1 MSARIKIEISAKDV
15 DKKAMLEGISN
26 IIEEPCQEINSIQIS
41 YSEELDEDGTDTIE
55 SVSANVSAK
64 YINWK
69 DILEKI
75 NEMDDAFWQEISS
88 LDISYTESEEE

>member
-1 MSARIKIEISAKDV
+1 MSARVKIEISAKDTE
-15 DKKAMLEGISN
+15 KKDMLEGISN
-26 IIEEPCQEINSIQIS
+26 LVEEPCQETNLVQIS
-41 YSEELDEDGTDTIE
+41 YSEEEDGGETIKM
-55 SVSANVSAK
+55 VSADVSAK

-75 NEMDDAFWQEISS
+75 NEMDDAFWQEISP